1 VDADMAKTLLKTRT
15 FDELKIGNVARLIR
29 YLERDAT
36 HCHRAAAR
44 ELSLP
49 KDIVNVEGGAI
60 VRGAS
65 DRRNRSRPSGQ
76 GEGVSLRIGPEEHLS
91 KRRHCYELY
100 HEPQRPV

>member
-1 VDADMAKTLLKTRT
+1 MAKTLLKTRT

-49 KDIVNVEGGAI
+49 KDIVNVILLRVYE
-60 VRGAS
+60 VCHS
-65 DRRNRSRPSGQ
+65 RSRVRLPASF
-76 GEGVSLRIGPEEHLS
+76 
-91 KRRHCYELY
+91 
-100 HEPQRPV
+100 PQMCGL